1 MLADRYRIDEL
12 LGTGGMA
19 DVYRAWDT
27 RLHRSVAIKMFR
39 PQADDTARCR
49 FDKEVR
55 TLATLS
61 HPGLVSVYDADTT
74 QPQPFAVLQLV
85 DGQTL
90 SSRINEGPLSVAEVR
105 ALGAQ
110 LADAL
115 GYVHDNGV
123 IHRDVKPSN
132 VLIDSDGTV
141 YLSDFGLAQLSGASR
156 LTQADMLVGTAAY
169 LAPEQV
175 RGEEVDGR
183 ADIYALGLVLLEC
196 LTGEREYPGNEIET
210 AVARLHRSPTVPEDL
225 PADLHRLL
233 TLMTSLTAR
242 RRPTAGQ
249 CAEAL
254 RCPSTQL
261 LEPPPPAPAP
271 TKRRSLAAAAALVV
285 LAGATWLL
293 VSGGGGAQPTTTPPA
308 AIPPSSTS
316 AVAPVA
322 EPPRSPVT
330 QPQVVP
336 VDDRTDTTVSPT
348 QRNRPAEST
357 ATKSRKGPGKGSDKG
372 KGDDRESDKEKDD

>member
-39 PQADDTARCR
+39 PQADDTARSR

-74 QPQPFAVLQLV
+74 QQQPFAVLQLIE
-85 DGQTL
+85 GQTL
-90 SSRINEGPLSVAEVR
+90 SHRISEGPLSVAEVR

-115 GYVHDNGV
+115 GYVHANGV

-141 YLSDFGLAQLSGASR
+141 YLSDFGLAQLIGASR
-156 LTQADMLVGTAAY
+156 VTQADMLVGTAAY

-210 AVARLHRSPTVPEDL
+210 AVARLHRPPTVPEDL
-225 PADLHRLL
+225 PPDLHRLL

-242 RRPTAGQ
+242 RRPTAVQ

-261 LEPPPPAPAP
+261 LEPPPAPTP
-271 TKRRSLAAAAALVV
+271 TKRRSLAAAAALVA

-293 VSGGGGAQPTTTPPA
+293 VSGGGAQPTTTPPA

-322 EPPRSPVT
+322 EPPPSPAT
-330 QPQVVP
+330 QQPEVVP
-336 VDDRTDTTVSPT
+336 VDDRTGTTVSLT
-348 QRNRPAEST
+348 QRDQPDEST
-357 ATKSRKGPGKGSDKG
+357 TTKSRKGSNKG
-372 KGDDRESDKEKDD
+372 KGDERKSGNNNNKD